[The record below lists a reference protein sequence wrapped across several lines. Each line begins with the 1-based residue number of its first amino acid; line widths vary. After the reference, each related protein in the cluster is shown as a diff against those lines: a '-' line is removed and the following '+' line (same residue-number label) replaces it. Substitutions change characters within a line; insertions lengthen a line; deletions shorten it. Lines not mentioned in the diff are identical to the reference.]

1 MRFDKVFF
9 LVRFDYFYVLFF
21 RNLILK
27 KKKLFFPKYMCRE
40 FFFRFACFCTLGV
53 CECIYLFDLLYSIE
67 LICENTEQFSS
78 LRSLFEC
85 VIEKCVCIV
94 FFSWCVFVSI
104 CFALKITLFLSCHV
118 DLTQCEP
125 VVYACMRALVSF
137 PLSLSFVLRDFISLS
152 SQQRTHLFVFFYS
165 QYVFIFY
172 WCYVLWIRL
181 SFGFNIISFLLFLF
195 SIFIVLFCCFTVLL

>member
-1 MRFDKVFF
+1 
-9 LVRFDYFYVLFF
+9 
-21 RNLILK
+21 
-27 KKKLFFPKYMCRE
+27 MCRE

-137 PLSLSFVLRDFISLS
+137 PLSLS
-152 SQQRTHLFVFFYS
+152 
-165 QYVFIFY
+165 
-172 WCYVLWIRL
+172 L
-181 SFGFNIISFLLFLF
+181 SFSVTSFHSAVSSVHICLYF
-195 SIFIVLFCCFTVLL
+195 SILNTYLYSTGVMCYGFGFRSVSILFHFFFFFFLYS